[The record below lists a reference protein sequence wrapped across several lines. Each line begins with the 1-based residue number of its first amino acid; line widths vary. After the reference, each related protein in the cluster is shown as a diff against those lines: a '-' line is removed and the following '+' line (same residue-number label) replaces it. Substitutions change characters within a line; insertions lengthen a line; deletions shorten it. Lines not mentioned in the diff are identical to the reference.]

1 MTDDRAFRVELIG
14 PKGFRAEGLSAV
26 VLTFEENATWMR
38 RAKRMSEAVA
48 TSRRNTWIYAVAWVP
63 LLTMY
68 SAAFIANGVPI
79 GLALRNAIA
88 NFLPDALL
96 GLVVIRLPSLLP
108 WPDGKKGRFF
118 AVHLGILAAFLA
130 AAAAGWVS
138 LIDVD
143 SLLFTR
149 RFDVRINFRFVPF
162 RIINEVLIY
171 CAIAGAA
178 YAWQN
183 AEAVREQAARA
194 AKAEALRA
202 RAALEAMRSQLNPH
216 FILNTF
222 HALVGLLRREPAIAE
237 TALERLGDLLRYSLR
252 VQRDGIDEVPLREE
266 CAFVENYLALERL
279 RLADRLRVSIETPP
293 GALECLVPTFAVQ
306 ILVEN
311 AIRHAIAPRAAG
323 GLLQIRAQEI
333 DGHLRVTVKDEGA
346 GESVDSSIEGS
357 RMGLRLLHERLAALY
372 GSNAKLTLRS
382 MDGGTCADLEFPA
395 RRVSE
400 DER

>member
-1 MTDDRAFRVELIG
+1 
-14 PKGFRAEGLSAV
+14 
-26 VLTFEENATWMR
+26 
-38 RAKRMSEAVA
+38 MSEAA
-48 TSRRNTWIYAVAWVP
+48 APSRRSVWIYPAAWVA

-96 GLVVIRLPSLLP
+96 GLAVLRLPSLLP
-108 WPDGKKGRFF
+108 WPEGRKGRFF
-118 AVHLGILAAFLA
+118 AAHLGMLAAFLVTA
-130 AAAAGWVS
+130 GAGWVS
-138 LIDVD
+138 LIAVD
-143 SLLFTR
+143 SLLFTGR
-149 RFDVRINFRFVPF
+149 PDVRINFRFVPL
-162 RIINEVLIY
+162 RLLNEVLIY
-171 CAIAGAA
+171 CTLAGVA
-178 YAWQN
+178 YARQN
-183 AEAVREQAARA
+183 AEAVREQAERA

-222 HALVGLLRREPAIAE
+222 HALVGLVRREPAIAE

-266 CAFVENYLALERL
+266 CAFVESYLALERL
-279 RLADRLRVSIETPP
+279 RLADRLRVSVETPAA
-293 GALECLVPTFAVQ
+293 ALECLVPTFAVQ

-333 DGHLRVTVKDEGA
+333 DGRLRVAVKDEGT
-346 GESVDSSIEGS
+346 GESVDARIEGS
-357 RMGLRLLHERLAALY
+357 RMGLRLLQERLAALY
-372 GSNAKLTLRS
+372 GTDAKLTLRS
-382 MDGGTCADLEFPA
+382 IDGGTCADLEFPA

-400 DER
+400 EDR